1 MAVINYSQY
10 LKDAYEKQLQAIDK
24 QNEATKLQTQYQ
36 QQQAQAT
43 KRDNNRSL
51 YSSYVQASNP
61 YGINAEKTAQS
72 GLNNSGYA
80 MNVRNN
86 NYKAYQ
92 EGLGGNSQTYINT
105 LAKLRNDA
113 LANQYNAEASKL
125 NALSNYNTNIYSEYK
140 RLQELERQ
148 LERDKV
154 ADEQWQKEFDLSK
167 LLSGV

>member
-1 MAVINYSQY
+1 MAVNNYSDY
-10 LKDAYEKQLQAIDK
+10 LKQAYEKQLQAIDK
-24 QNEATKLQTQYQ
+24 QSEATKLQTQYQ

-51 YSSYVQASNP
+51 YTSYVKAGNP
-61 YGINAEKTAQS
+61 YGVNAEKTAQA

-86 NYKAYQ
+86 NYRTYQ
-92 EGLGGNSQTYINT
+92 EGLGGNSQSYINT
-105 LAKLRNDA
+105 LAQLRNNA
-113 LANQYNAEASKL
+113 LANQYNTEADKL
-125 NALSNYNTNIYSEYK
+125 NALSNYNTNIYAEYK

-148 LERDKV
+148 LERDRV
-154 ADEQWQKEFDLSK
+154 SDEQWQKNYDLSR